1 MLPYFTML
9 IIAIIGAVVNGL
21 AGFFIW
27 GIAGI
32 IGVIA
37 FGYLL
42 NWFSGGALPR
52 KVRDETATDFIA
64 CNPEL
69 IKSAFPSNTPYEAK
83 KHIETLLNSMME
95 RAAINNP
102 SVNLEVAANP
112 QIFLPS
118 ALEIAEEQPSD
129 IEKQLAIEL
138 VAFIR
143 QHNLWY
149 GDL

>member
-1 MLPYFTML
+1 MLPYFVML
-9 IIAIIGAVVNGL
+9 IIAIIGAFVSGL

-27 GIAGI
+27 GIVGV

-37 FGYLL
+37 FGYIL
-42 NWFSGGALPR
+42 NFFSGGALPR

-64 CNPEL
+64 CNPDL

-83 KHIETLLNSMME
+83 KHIETLLNRMME
-95 RAAINNP
+95 RATINNP
-102 SVNLEVAANP
+102 SAKLEVAANP

-118 ALEIAEEQPSD
+118 ALEIAEEQSSD
-129 IEKQLAIEL
+129 IAKQLAIEL

-143 QHNLWY
+143 QHKLWY
-149 GDL
+149 GDM